1 MIKTFAYA
9 YIQVALICLNTY
21 QIANG
26 KVVGALIVGFLISFV
41 WCFNTQRISN
51 SDIKQKLV
59 YSIGAT
65 AGTGTGLLLATK
77 IY

>member
-41 WCFNTQRISN
+41 WCFNTQRISK

-65 AGTGTGLLLATK
+65 AGTGTGLLLATQ